1 MRRSLAK
8 FSGSEAS
15 NHTPSL
21 ADFTTTTPALKFSVH
36 TGVSVLL
43 PAPQAALQWRMPEL
57 TRRRSSDAREECRHV
72 NYGDVHAG
80 TIAIRSNNPI
90 DITG

>member
-1 MRRSLAK
+1 
-8 FSGSEAS
+8 
-15 NHTPSL
+15 
-21 ADFTTTTPALKFSVH
+21 
-36 TGVSVLL
+36 
-43 PAPQAALQWRMPEL
+43 MPEL